1 MIKVKHVRTADCA
14 VAGFRWHKSGKD
26 TLGSLLL
33 GLYDARGVLQHVG
46 VTSSFTMAKRKELV
60 RELAPLRE
68 HALEGHPWRDWTEA
82 DANMMDRKPG
92 AQSRWSAGKDLSWE
106 PLRVERVCEVKYDH
120 LRKQRVIGQIDPSHT
135 TVPVIAAPRE
145 VEAQAPF
152 SVVVNT
158 FGSYGCST
166 PDGQDVSEDGDL
178 VRIVPYDIVPRP
190 GHTEVCPA
198 ERKVHEHRVSVVF
211 RNRGRPGSGS
221 WAPARPRGRTDWIRS
236 RWMWP
241 YSDLAHRVR
250 RDMGA
255 GSG

>member
-1 MIKVKHVRTADCA
+1 MPRPPSVLASLA
-14 VAGFRWHKSGKD
+14 LA
-26 TLGSLLL
+26 LGACNDPTDL
-33 GLYDARGVLQHVG
+33 G
-46 VTSSFTMAKRKELV
+46 
-60 RELAPLRE
+60 
-68 HALEGHPWRDWTEA
+68 
-82 DANMMDRKPG
+82 
-92 AQSRWSAGKDLSWE
+92 
-106 PLRVERVCEVKYDH
+106 
-120 LRKQRVIGQIDPSHT
+120 KQRVIGQIDPSHT

-211 RNRGRPGSGS
+211 RNRGK
-221 WAPARPRGRTDWIRS
+221 ARLRVVGTSAAS
-236 RWMWP
+236 RADRLD
-241 YSDLAHRVR
+241 SVEVDVAVK
-250 RDMGA
+250 
-255 GSG
+255 